1 MAGTNPTAAQL
12 GTAIREL
19 RRRKDL
25 TIEDLAGIAEV
36 HPTTLSKIERGF
48 TSPRWDSV
56 SALATALAIDSS
68 ALVRLAETLARS
80 TRTSAT

>member
-19 RRRKDL
+19 RKQKRL
-25 TIEDLAGIAEV
+25 TIEDLAGIATV
-36 HPTTLSKIERGF
+36 HPTTLSKIERGI
-48 TSPRWDSV
+48 TSPRWDNV

-68 ALVRLAETLARS
+68 ALVRLAETMARA
-80 TRTSAT
+80 RETSPT

>member
-19 RRRKDL
+19 RKQKEL
-25 TIEDLAGIAEV
+25 TIEDLAGSAAV
-36 HPTTLSKIERGF
+36 HPTTLSKIERGI
-48 TSPRWDSV
+48 TSPRWDNV

-68 ALVRLAETLARS
+68 ALVRLAETLARARE
-80 TRTSAT
+80 TPAT